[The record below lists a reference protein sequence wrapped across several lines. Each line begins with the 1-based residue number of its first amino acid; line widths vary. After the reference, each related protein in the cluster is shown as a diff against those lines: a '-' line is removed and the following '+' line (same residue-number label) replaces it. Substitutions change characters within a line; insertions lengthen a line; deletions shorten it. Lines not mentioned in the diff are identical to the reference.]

1 MGFDLTGL
9 NPKKAKY
16 KSPSNDLYEQD
27 KDKFFQELEKY
38 QNQEGTYFRNN
49 VWWWRPLAKYVILF
63 TKVVPKDEEQC
74 WGYNDNH
81 IVQEEDAKQIAKQ
94 LRYLIKTGHTK
105 KFAREWETRRKKIE
119 KHNEKVEKELETF
132 TKEVQKKMRDD
143 NLVPRDFPKKDHD
156 KWEKIYDKRDHNGSY
171 PFSVENVEE
180 FAKFCEHSGGF
191 SIG

>member
-1 MGFDLTGL
+1 MGFDLRGL

-16 KSPSNDLYEQD
+16 KSPSHDLYKQD
-27 KDKFFQELEKY
+27 QDKFFKELEKY
-38 QNQEGTYFRNN
+38 QNQKGTYFRNN

-63 TKVVPKDEEQC
+63 TQCVPKDEEQC

-105 KFAREWETRRKKIE
+105 NFAREWEAKRKKIE
-119 KHNEKVEKELETF
+119 KHNEKVEKELSEH
-132 TKEVQKKMRDD
+132 TKKVQLKMKDN

-156 KWEKIYDKRDHNGSY
+156 KWEKIYSKRNHDGSY

-180 FAKFCEHSGGF
+180 FAQFCEHSGGF